1 MGLHMLSTVFT
12 LSTLMAVTLKQVA
25 AAAGVSRPT
34 ANLIVLGK
42 GARFSEAT
50 RARVMEAVRTL
61 NYRPSLAARG
71 FSERKSYLVAAL
83 VSEEYANSY
92 PEFSVVFQQRV
103 LGRGYLPV
111 TALTTDAALQKQMVA
126 RMGEVRVDALVINRS
141 WADEDGSLSRLIE
154 QLRAS
159 GTVVVELFMQYL
171 PDGSS
176 VRIDWEEAGRLAL
189 VSLQGLGLK
198 RTVMWTPLLPRT
210 GGKLETLEETHDQ
223 YRGWAKAAR
232 GLGLKPRVEV
242 HPALPLRSQEGPKR
256 GSPLYEAAGELMSGA
271 SRPDGVM
278 ACSTNAVAHLSLYL
292 RDHPEHKPAGFTIAH
307 WHDPIVQVDPAERR
321 VILRLQ
327 TERLAELAVAAAF
340 DGLGGMPVESKSL
353 GPTLVIVENGQG

>member
-1 MGLHMLSTVFT
+1 MLSTLFT
-12 LSTLMAVTLKQVA
+12 LGLHMAVTLKQVA

-42 GARFSEAT
+42 GDRFSEAT
-50 RARVMEAVRTL
+50 RVRVMEAVRTL

-92 PEFSVVFQQRV
+92 ADFSLVFQQRV
-103 LGRGYLPV
+103 LARGYLPV
-111 TALTTDAALQKQMVA
+111 TALTVDATSQKQMVG
-126 RMGEVRVDALVINRS
+126 RMGDVRVDALVINRS
-141 WADEDGSLSRLIE
+141 WVDEDGSLSRLIE

-159 GTVVVELFMQYL
+159 GTVVVELFMQYM
-171 PDGSS
+171 PGGAS

-198 RTVMWTPLLPRT
+198 RTLMWTPLLPRT

-223 YRGWAKAAR
+223 YRGWARAAR

-242 HPALPLRSQEGPKR
+242 HPAMPLRSQEGPKR
-256 GSPLYEAAGELMSGA
+256 GSPLYVAAAELMGGA
-271 SRPDGVM
+271 DRPDGVM
-278 ACSTNAVAHLSLYL
+278 ACSSNAAAHLSLYL
-292 RDHPEHKPAGFTIAH
+292 RDHPEHKPSGFTIAH

-327 TERLAELAVAAAF
+327 TERLAELAVNAVF
-340 DGLGGMPVESKSL
+340 EGLAGVPVESASL
-353 GPTLVIVENGQG
+353 GPTLSIVEA